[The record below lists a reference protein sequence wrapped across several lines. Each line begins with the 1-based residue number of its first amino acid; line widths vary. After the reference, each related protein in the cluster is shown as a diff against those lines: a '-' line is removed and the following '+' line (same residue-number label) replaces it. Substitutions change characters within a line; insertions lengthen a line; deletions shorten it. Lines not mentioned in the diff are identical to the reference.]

1 MDNKDKNNNKNKT
14 FGQLSLEQQ
23 FQLQVLEREIEH
35 LTLDQAKE
43 YLREAFRQI
52 MVKENVCKE
61 MFKECHL

>member
-1 MDNKDKNNNKNKT
+1 MDNNNNNQT

-23 FQLQVLEREIEH
+23 FQLQVLAQEIEH
-35 LTLDQAKE
+35 LTLEQAKD

-52 MVKENVCKE
+52 MVKENLCRE